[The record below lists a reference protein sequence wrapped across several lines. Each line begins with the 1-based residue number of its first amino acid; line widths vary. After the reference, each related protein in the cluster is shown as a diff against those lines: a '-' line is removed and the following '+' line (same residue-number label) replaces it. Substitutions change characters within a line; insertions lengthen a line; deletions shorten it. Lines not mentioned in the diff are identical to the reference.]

1 MLEPELSIVAMKNR
15 SHDLATAG
23 STCFRAGETSDRRF
37 RFALGLILL
46 VAIALVLVTLGVVPS
61 GGLIPGQ

>member
-1 MLEPELSIVAMKNR
+1 VLEPEPSIGAVKER
-15 SHDLATAG
+15 SRHLAIAG
-23 STCFRAGETSDRRF
+23 STCFRAGEKSDRLF

-46 VAIALVLVTLGVVPS
+46 VATGLVLVTLGVVPS

>member
-1 MLEPELSIVAMKNR
+1 MLEPELSIVGMKDR
-15 SHDLATAG
+15 SHHLAIAG
-23 STCFRAGETSDRRF
+23 STCFRAGETSDRLF

-46 VAIALVLVTLGVVPS
+46 VATGLVLVTLGVVPS